1 MAERI
6 TFRAFVSPADRE
18 IRHGRIELWA
28 HDVRDQF
35 IADTHLSMTWQA
47 GGVEGVTTWYGF
59 KIELEHCRSL
69 RDLERS
75 VKLARRVLRSKG
87 EEFYNPSPHAIL
99 DNLDRLRAVQVVY
112 DSRPSR
118 YVGLADV
125 LGPEYH
131 AYRDDWHSMGKES
144 CSGAAVAKCV
154 ADAQAKIAGALVHH
168 DAVYLALWVGAGMP
182 VIDLTKDGFS
192 GAGVP
197 VSTCAR
203 ELFAVVMVAE
213 K

>member
-1 MAERI
+1 MAGRI

-28 HDVRDQF
+28 NDVRDHYVT
-35 IADTHLSMTWQA
+35 DTHLSMTWQA
-47 GGVEGVTTWYGF
+47 GGVDDVGWYGF
-59 KIELEHCRSL
+59 RIELEHCRSL
-69 RDLERS
+69 GDLERS
-75 VKLARRVLRSKG
+75 VKLARRVLRTKG
-87 EEFYNPSPHAIL
+87 EELWDRTPQSIL

-154 ADAQAKIAGALVHH
+154 ADAQATIAGALVHH

-203 ELFAVVMVAE
+203 ELFTVVMVAE